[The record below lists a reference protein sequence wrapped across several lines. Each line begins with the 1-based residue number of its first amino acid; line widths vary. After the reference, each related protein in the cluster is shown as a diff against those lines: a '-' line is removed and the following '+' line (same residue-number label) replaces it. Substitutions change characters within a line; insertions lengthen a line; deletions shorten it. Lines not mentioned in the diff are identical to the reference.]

1 MEKMQEYK
9 NTLIKNT
16 KQQLKKLE
24 ETNYRQLK
32 KLEETN
38 YRLDISLQILAD
50 YDQNK

>member
-24 ETNYRQLK
+24 ETNYR
-32 KLEETN
+32 
-38 YRLDISLQILAD
+38 LDISLQILAD